1 MKHITTVARVLLG
14 LIFVVFSLN
23 FFFHFL
29 PAQPPP
35 PASAMALLG
44 GLVSSK
50 MLAVVKTIE
59 LVAGVALL
67 ANRFVPLALTL
78 LAPIVVAIAIVHV
91 TVLPSGVAMAVALV
105 AIEAFLA
112 WSYRSA
118 FAPMLRAKVAA
129 DPLTGPAEELGV
141 HAPSPA

>member
-1 MKHITTVARVLLG
+1 MNRITPVARVLLG

-23 FFFHFL
+23 YFAHFL

-44 GLVSSK
+44 GLVASK

-59 LVAGVALL
+59 LAAGLALL

-78 LAPIVVAIAIVHV
+78 LAPIVVAITIVHV
-91 TVLPSGVAMAVALV
+91 NVLPSGLGMAVALV
-105 AIEAFLA
+105 ALEAFLA
-112 WSYRSA
+112 WGYRSA
-118 FAPMLRAKVAA
+118 FAPMLRAKAA
-129 DPLTGPAEELGV
+129 AEPLVGTAEAPARL
-141 HAPSPA
+141 ATAA